1 MIRTGAM
8 GVERKGS
15 LLRMLLK
22 RMKQQDLKKK
32 ISKEKQEFFGAV
44 SKSVAFKLPLKGLV
58 PFLVS

>member
-1 MIRTGAM
+1 M